1 MSVWSSAPSP
11 ALAPA
16 LVYFLLPAY
25 NEAEGIVTQLQTIQ
39 HQMERRQLAYEI
51 VVVDDGSRDETNALV
66 RQMAQKLPITLLT
79 HPRNLG
85 VGQAFRTGFGHLA
98 SRMRPDD
105 ILVTM
110 DADNTQNLKTV
121 DFMIQKIAEGY
132 EVVLG
137 SCLATGGMMVGIP
150 FHRYVFTLGCNT
162 LYRLLF
168 HIKGIHT
175 YTGFYRAH
183 SGRAIKTAY
192 DHYGDRLIESE
203 GFVVM
208 AELLIKFRAMLFF
221 ITEVPVIM
229 RYDLKS
235 GMSKMRLTRTI
246 VSHLK
251 VMAANLFKRRVV

>member
-1 MSVWSSAPSP
+1 MSPSTP
-11 ALAPA
+11 DIAPA
-16 LVYFLLPAY
+16 IVYFLLPAY
-25 NEAEGIVTQLQTIQ
+25 NEAEGIVLQLETIRQ
-39 HQMERRQLAYEI
+39 QMERRQLAYEI
-51 VVVDDGSRDETNALV
+51 VVVDDGSADATNALV
-66 RQMAQKLPITLLT
+66 RKMAEKLPITLLT

-85 VGQAFRTGFGHLA
+85 VGQAFRTGFSHLA
-98 SRMRPDD
+98 QRVRPDD
-105 ILVTM
+105 VVVTM

-121 DFMIQKIAEGY
+121 DFMIQRIAEGY

-150 FHRYVFTLGCNT
+150 FHRYVFTIGCNT
-162 LYRLLF
+162 LYRVLF

-183 SGRAIKTAY
+183 SGRAIKAAY
-192 DHYGDRLIESE
+192 DHYGDRLIESD

-208 AELLIKFRAMLFF
+208 AEMLIKFRALLLF

-235 GMSKMRLTRTI
+235 GMSKMRISRTI
-246 VSHLK
+246 RSHVR
-251 VMAANLFKRRVV
+251 VMAANFFKRRVA